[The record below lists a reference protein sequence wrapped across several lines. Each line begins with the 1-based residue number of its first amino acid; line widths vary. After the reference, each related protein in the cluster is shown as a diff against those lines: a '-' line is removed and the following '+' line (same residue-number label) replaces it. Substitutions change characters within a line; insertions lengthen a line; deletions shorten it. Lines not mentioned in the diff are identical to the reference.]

1 MRGGSFLTVALGVGL
16 LSLVFHSAY
25 TRPNLSVQRDLDWLV
40 FAHAIGLFH
49 SWACLVVVVFFL
61 NVVTREVS
69 WVDRLWSVLPPCSA
83 WLIVLKKLPVLP
95 NKPGIRPDYLRDL
108 RHSVLRDLPYDKRN
122 PILVSLQLFFFAL
135 RDLCSDP

>member
-25 TRPNLSVQRDLDWLV
+25 SRPNLSVQRDLDWLV

-49 SWACLVVVVFFL
+49 AWACLVVVVFFL

-83 WLIVLKKLPVLP
+83 WLIVLKKLPVR
-95 NKPGIRPDYLRDL
+95 GILTDD
-108 RHSVLRDLPYDKRN
+108 H
-122 PILVSLQLFFFAL
+122 FFFFLAFL
-135 RDLCSDP
+135 MAVYNKYKYLPHPPFPSPSAPLFQHFHI